1 MARASPSAGAAV
13 TVKALPAGAEPEP
26 SSRGSSKVSVSV
38 APSTAADTNPG
49 AAVSTLWPA
58 SASRP
63 AWDSAASAPAAERS
77 VPPFASS
84 VSATTATPPADA
96 SPATAV

>member
-13 TVKALPAGAEPEP
+13 TVKALPAGAEPA
-26 SSRGSSKVSVSV
+26 SRSSSKVTVSV
-38 APSTAADTNPG
+38 APSTAADANAG
-49 AAVSTLWPA
+49 GFASTRWA
-58 SASRP
+58 GSGSRP
-63 AWDSAASAPAAERS
+63 AWVKAAAAPAADTI
-77 VPPFASS
+77 VPPSSSS